1 MFAWFSRCLKR
12 RNCRIYG
19 FIKHG
24 HHQDIIKII
33 TIAEPAIQ
41 PIHLIF
47 PPISKVPAHLYKGLD
62 WETLALERCRF
73 WEKNPSSRTHFP
85 KISGL
90 RKKYLSS
97 KRRMKSLGRTS
108 ILVNCV
114 RVVRGEFSNYR
125 CVFNCKSARRENSV
139 ALVGLWSIYR
149 RVFVHFLGSV

>member
-62 WETLALERCRF
+62 RETLALERCRF

-114 RVVRGEFSNYR
+114 RVELCAVSFRITGVVFSNLR
-125 CVFNCKSARRENSV
+125 AERTVS
-139 ALVGLWSIYR
+139 LWSAYDRFIEGCL
-149 RVFVHFLGSV
+149 FTF